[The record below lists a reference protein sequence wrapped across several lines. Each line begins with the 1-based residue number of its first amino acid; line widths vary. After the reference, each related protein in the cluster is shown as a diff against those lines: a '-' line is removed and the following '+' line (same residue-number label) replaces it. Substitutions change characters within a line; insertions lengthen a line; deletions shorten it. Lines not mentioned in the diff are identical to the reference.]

1 MKFAVVGDIHGN
13 KYALESVLE
22 HIENKNVDFVV
33 STGDLVGYMPYPNE
47 VIDIIRS
54 HKIIAVQ
61 GNHDKVI
68 SESKNISLEEL
79 NAMSI
84 QDIQKNAS
92 AAYTNWCINEAN
104 RKFLRNLCAELVIKI
119 GNKTIMIV
127 HGSPLRI
134 DEYLF
139 KNEEYLI
146 EISEKVQADII
157 ICGHT
162 HIPYFVKVNEK
173 WFVNAGSVGKPKH
186 GDGRSTY
193 VIVEIDIE
201 KEEVT
206 CSIEKVEYNVSQM
219 IKDIEKNPMISVGLV
234 EMLQQGR

>member
-13 KYALESVLE
+13 KYALESVLA
-22 HIENKNVDFVV
+22 HIGNKDVDFIV

-47 VIDIIRS
+47 IIDIIRS

-68 SESKNISLEEL
+68 AESKNISLEEL
-79 NAMSI
+79 NNMPV

-92 AAYTNWCINEAN
+92 SAYTNWCINDVN
-104 RKFLRNLCAELVIKI
+104 REFLKSLCAELVLKI

-127 HGSPLRI
+127 HGSPFRI
-134 DEYLF
+134 DEYLYE
-139 KNEEYLI
+139 NEEYLMD
-146 EISEKVQADII
+146 ISEQVKADII

-162 HIPYFVKVNEK
+162 HIPYFTKVNEK
-173 WFVNAGSVGKPKH
+173 YFVNAGSVGKPKH

-193 VIVEIDIE
+193 VIVDVD
-201 KEEVT
+201 KETVT
-206 CSIEKVEYNVSQM
+206 YSIEKVEYDVSQM
-219 IKDIEKNPMISVGLV
+219 IRDIEENPMISDGLV
-234 EMLQQGR
+234 EMLREGR